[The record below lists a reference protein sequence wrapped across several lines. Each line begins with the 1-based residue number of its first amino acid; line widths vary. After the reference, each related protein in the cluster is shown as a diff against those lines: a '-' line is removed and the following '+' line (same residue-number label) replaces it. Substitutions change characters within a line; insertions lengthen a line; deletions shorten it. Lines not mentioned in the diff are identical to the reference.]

1 MRLRNVKNK
10 EQIMEQSPYLIRDG
24 SLYRGK
30 WKTLFCNENPIYVEI
45 GMGKG
50 QFLIQNALL
59 HPDINYIGIE
69 KYDSVLAKGLLKIPE
84 GISNLYIVRADALDV
99 DQIFDHEVSL
109 IYLNFSDPWPKNR
122 HHLRRLTSRIFLE
135 KYEQI
140 FCGEKV
146 LEVRTD
152 NSSFYQYSLVS
163 LSTFGYTL
171 EEVSFDLHKDNMP
184 LVTTEYEDKFS
195 SLGLPIY
202 FVRAFKD
209 CKTKEKP

>member
-84 GISNLYIVRADALDV
+84 GIFNLYIAYALILSV
-99 DQIFDHEVSL
+99 
-109 IYLNFSDPWPKNR
+109 
-122 HHLRRLTSRIFLE
+122 FL
-135 KYEQI
+135 
-140 FCGEKV
+140 
-146 LEVRTD
+146 
-152 NSSFYQYSLVS
+152 
-163 LSTFGYTL
+163 
-171 EEVSFDLHKDNMP
+171 
-184 LVTTEYEDKFS
+184 
-195 SLGLPIY
+195 
-202 FVRAFKD
+202 
-209 CKTKEKP
+209 